1 MVPGRGVPAADI
13 SRYTRNIMQTFI
25 LAGGFATRLWPLT
38 ERRAKPL
45 LPIAGRPILTY
56 AVEAVPA
63 NLPITVSTNAVFA
76 QDFAD
81 WKKTLKRTDV
91 HIAIEDTGHEDQKLG
106 ALGAIARWI
115 REEKIDDDVLLLAGD
130 NFAACDLPSFLKLFR
145 GHPLVAGHDIGD
157 TDAAKAFGTILT
169 KDEQGSTL
177 RSVTSFDEKP
187 SHPKSTVVSTGW
199 WVLPRTSLPILTT
212 YAAKHPDN
220 VGGVFEEFLRQGLRI
235 DCFIFRELWKD
246 IGSFEAYMSLH
257 RELLGEKTLTHPTA
271 TFSADSELKGA
282 VDLGPNTIITQS
294 TLTDCIVFGNTTITD
309 CVLTRCIIDT
319 DCVLRGVDLTDK
331 MLRAG
336 TVLCPS
342 SPFPLR
348 RCTVGDT
355 LGRA

>member
-1 MVPGRGVPAADI
+1 
-13 SRYTRNIMQTFI
+13 MQCFI

-63 NLPITVSTNAVFA
+63 DLPITVSTNAVFA

-106 ALGAIARWI
+106 ALGALARWI
-115 REEKIDDDVLLLAGD
+115 SEEKIDDDVLLLAGD
-130 NFAACDLPSFLKLFR
+130 NFAACDLSAFLKLFR
-145 GHPLVAGHDIGD
+145 EHPLIAGHDIGD
-157 TDAAKAFGTILT
+157 TDAAKAFGTIIVEDLPSPG
-169 KDEQGSTL
+169 GSAEPGGGAGGGGVQ
-177 RSVTSFDEKP
+177 RVSSFEEKP

-199 WVLPRTSLPILTT
+199 WVLPRTSLPILTA

-220 VGGVFEEFLRQGLRI
+220 VGGVFEEFLRQGLSI

-257 RELLGEKTLTHPTA
+257 RELVGEKALTHPTA
-271 TFSADSELKGA
+271 TFSPDAELKGA
-282 VDLGPNTIITQS
+282 IDLGPNTIITQS

-319 DCVLRGVDLTDK
+319 GCVLRGVDLTDK

-336 TVLCPS
+336 TVLEM
-342 SPFPLR
+342 
-348 RCTVGDT
+348 
-355 LGRA
+355 RAEK